1 MFYNY
6 KDSFEGVLI
15 IGKYLDFTHENHQKN
30 NGDKSWDLLEKFK
43 ELIDLSY
50 YKYN

>member
-1 MFYNY
+1 LR
-6 KDSFEGVLI
+6 GILI
-15 IGKYLDFTHENHQKN
+15 IGKYLDFTHKNQPKN
-30 NGDKSWDLLEKFK
+30 NGDKSWDLLEKFM